1 MSGYYRYTHT
11 QIAKYAKTLRKN
23 MTEEER
29 ILWVKLR
36 ENQLGYKFRRQYVID
51 NYIVDFICLEKRLII
66 ELDGSQHFKPNAIHD
81 DRKRTYHLAQKE
93 FQVLRFTNSEIRQNL
108 NDVLKIIYFYLTG
121 EI

>member
-1 MSGYYRYTHT
+1 MSGYYRYINT

-66 ELDGSQHFKPNAIHD
+66 ELDAIQCVPSIIRHFHSL
-81 DRKRTYHLAQKE
+81 H
-93 FQVLRFTNSEIRQNL
+93 
-108 NDVLKIIYFYLTG
+108 FYNISCFFFIFEYKTQRC
-121 EI
+121 